1 MTNRPAPPPR
11 VSHGQR
17 WFTLGLYGL
26 LAAYF
31 VIVWLLE
38 GINLRA
44 WLAEVLLLP
53 PTALIWEFITLFVVI
68 LRHFLPI
75 AVGWWF
81 AYSATVGMIQRLYD
95 LPTRDEAALFLSRL
109 RSPEYSGEKAA
120 PLLPHTL
127 EIERPN
133 SVLLRVGG
141 PGKVKVEPY
150 MAAVTEDNGRFARII
165 SAGSYQLRPF
175 EYVHTVL
182 DLRPQERVVADA
194 VVRTRDNI
202 DLTVTF
208 SIVYR
213 IRTGDEQPSKT
224 KPYPYDEA
232 AVRAAAYAQTVLATG
247 AAATWDSRPA
257 GTTRARLAAAVE
269 RLRLDELM
277 HPPGRTDEPYR
288 TLQRGV
294 WRAARA
300 ELANAGIDLLSVHI
314 DRIQPPPDVEAQYIA
329 FWRTHWQER
338 VRLSKA
344 DGEATAVEEIEIARA
359 EAEVAMIQAI
369 LEGIQRARRSGA
381 TTRTSEIVALRLIEG
396 LERMAEQSR
405 QKPDALTLLAELDEL
420 RSDLAARALAGNS
433 FLSENPE
440 EGSPP

>member
-257 GTTRARLAAAVE
+257 GTTRGRLAAAVE

-344 DGEATAVEEIEIARA
+344 DGEATAEEEIEIARA

-405 QKPDALTLLAELDEL
+405 QKPDALTLLAELDQL
-420 RSDLAARALAGNS
+420 RSDLVTRALAERS
-433 FLSENPE
+433 SLDEQPDQR
-440 EGSPP
+440 

>member
-1 MTNRPAPPPR
+1 MTNRSTSPPR
-11 VSHGQR
+11 ASHAQS

-26 LAAYF
+26 LFVYF
-31 VIVWLLE
+31 IMVWFLE
-38 GINLRA
+38 GIHLRA
-44 WLAEVLLLP
+44 WLTQVLLLP
-53 PTALIWEFITLFVVI
+53 PTQLIWEFFTLFVVI

-81 AYSATVGMIQRLYD
+81 AYSAAVGMMQRLYD
-95 LPTRDEAALFLSRL
+95 LPTRDDAALFLSRL
-109 RSPEYSGEKAA
+109 RSPDYTGEKGA
-120 PLLPHTL
+120 PVMPHTL

-141 PGKVKVEPY
+141 PGKVRVEPF
-150 MAAVTEDNGRFARII
+150 MAAVTEDNGRFARIL
-165 SAGSYQLRPF
+165 SAGSFQLHPF

-182 DLRPQERVVADA
+182 DLRPQERIVADA

-213 IRTGDEQPSKT
+213 IRLGDEQPSKT

-232 AVRAAAYAQTVLATG
+232 AVKAAAYAQTVLENGTAS
-247 AAATWDSRPA
+247 TWEAKPA
-257 GTTRARLAAAVE
+257 GTTRSKLAAAVE
-269 RLRLDELM
+269 RYRLDEIM

-288 TLQRGV
+288 TLQREV
-294 WRAARA
+294 WRTART
-300 ELANAGIDLLSVHI
+300 ELANSGIDLLSVHI
-314 DRIQPPPDVEAQYIA
+314 DRMQPPPDVEDQYIA
-329 FWRTHWQER
+329 YWRTHWQEKA
-338 VRLSKA
+338 RLSKA
-344 DGEATAVEEIEIARA
+344 DGEATAKEEIEIARA

-381 TTRTSEIVALRLIEG
+381 TTRTSEIVALRLIEA

-405 QKPDALTLLAELDEL
+405 QKPDAQTLLAELDEL
-420 RSDLAARALAGNS
+420 RSEMVTRAMSGN
-433 FLSENPE
+433 FILPGNPE
-440 EGSPP
+440 EGSSP